1 VESEFQDERRAFE
14 GRTGLVGQSAAVAA
28 IHEQIRIFAA
38 ADLNATIIGETG
50 VGKERVARSIH
61 ALSRRAAGPFIS
73 INCANLEPGLM
84 DSQLFG
90 HVAGAFTDAKKSTS
104 GLLLEA
110 QGGIAFLDEVT
121 ELHPSCQ
128 AKLLRVFQEKELRP
142 VGGLSSA
149 HLDIRVISATNQNLR
164 QAVRAGRFRE
174 DLYHR
179 LAVGT
184 ISVPPL
190 SDRLSDLPELVQD
203 ILSGLAGAGRRHE
216 ISLHAVAKL
225 LSHRWTGNVR
235 ELENVLEL
243 ATAYAGPD
251 RIEARHIRLAEDEEE
266 RVKRSSLAA
275 VVRSVERAHI
285 VAMLDAMHWRKAEA
299 AALLGIART
308 TLNRK
313 IEEYGIEKEG
323 LRSVG
328 SFRRKSRQLRP
339 CGPMEETKDEEIDP

>member
-1 VESEFQDERRAFE
+1 M
-14 GRTGLVGQSAAVAA
+14 AA

-38 ADLNATIIGETG
+38 ADLNTTIIGDTG
-50 VGKERVARSIH
+50 VGKERVARAIH

-73 INCANLEPGLM
+73 INCANLEPSLM

-121 ELHPSCQ
+121 ELQASCQ
-128 AKLLRVFQEKELRP
+128 AKLLRVVQEKELRP
-142 VGGLSSA
+142 VGGLSST
-149 HLDIRVISATNQNLR
+149 HFDIRVISATNQNLR
-164 QAVRAGRFRE
+164 QAMRAGRFRE

-184 ISVPPL
+184 IRVPPL

-203 ILSGLAGAGRRHE
+203 ILSGLAGTGRRRE
-216 ISLHAVAKL
+216 ISLRAVAKL
-225 LSHRWTGNVR
+225 LTHRWTGNVR

-251 RIEARHIRLAEDEEE
+251 PIEARHIRLPEDEDMQ
-266 RVKRSSLAA
+266 VKRSSLAA

-285 VAMLDAMHWRKAEA
+285 VAMLDATHWRKAEA
-299 AALLGIART
+299 AVLLGIART

-323 LRSVG
+323 ARSAE
-328 SFRRKSRQLRP
+328 SFQPATRRLQP
-339 CGPMEETKDEEIDP
+339 EPVNGENEG